1 MVKQW
6 GRKWYVVG
14 IGGTIVLMI
23 VYAMTRVPNPI
34 TNGRALSISGIGIA
48 RDISSRVYN
57 NNCVDNSQRKDNTCK
72 PKTRIKVTIRIYAT
86 YLNVKIMKVRSFN
99 TFISQ
104 PTVLSW
110 LLQLQPLGNAYF
122 RTTSIPF

>member
-1 MVKQW
+1 
-6 GRKWYVVG
+6 
-14 IGGTIVLMI
+14 VLMI

-48 RDISSRVYN
+48 RDISIRVYN

-72 PKTRIKVTIRIYAT
+72 PKTRIKVTVRIYAT
-86 YLNVKIMKVRSFN
+86 YLNVKIMKVRSN